1 MALGVVDAAKNGL
14 RLKIPEEVSIIGFD
28 DIPMSSWS
36 SYSLTTVRQPI
47 QRMVDAS
54 VEELLNR
61 IENSEREPL
70 QKVIPVELVIR
81 VTARIPGGL
90 ISVWVISQD
99 R

>member
-1 MALGVVDAAKNGL
+1 
-14 RLKIPEEVSIIGFD
+14 
-28 DIPMSSWS
+28 MSSWS
-36 SYSLTTVRQPI
+36 SYSLTAVRQPI

-70 QKVIPVELVIR
+70 QELIPIELVIR
-81 VTARIPGGL
+81 GSARMPGGL
-90 ISVWVISQD
+90 SSGWVISQD

>member
-1 MALGVVDAAKNGL
+1 
-14 RLKIPEEVSIIGFD
+14 
-28 DIPMSSWS
+28 MSSWS

-61 IENSEREPL
+61 IGNSEREPL
-70 QKVIPVELVIR
+70 QEVIHGELLIR
-81 VTARIPGGL
+81 GSARMPCGLSPG
-90 ISVWVISQD
+90 WVISQD

>member
-1 MALGVVDAAKNGL
+1 MALGVMDAAKNGL
-14 RLKIPEEVSIIGFD
+14 GLKIPEEVSIIGFD

-70 QKVIPVELVIR
+70 QELFPVELVIR
-81 VTARIPGGL
+81 GSARMPGGL
-90 ISVWVISQD
+90 SP
-99 R
+99 

>member
-1 MALGVVDAAKNGL
+1 
-14 RLKIPEEVSIIGFD
+14 
-28 DIPMSSWS
+28 MSSWS
-36 SYSLTTVRQPI
+36 SHSLTSVRQST

-70 QKVIPVELVIR
+70 QDVIPGELVIR
-81 VTARIPGGL
+81 GSARLPGGL
-90 ISVWVISQD
+90 SSGWVISQD